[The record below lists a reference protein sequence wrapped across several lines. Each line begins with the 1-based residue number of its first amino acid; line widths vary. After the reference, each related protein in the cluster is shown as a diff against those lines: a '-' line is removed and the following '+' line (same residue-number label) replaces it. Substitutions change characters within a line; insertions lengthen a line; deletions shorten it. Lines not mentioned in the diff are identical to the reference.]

1 MSGAPDFVRPDLRD
15 RVAIVTGGSRGI
27 GRACALAL
35 AGAGADV
42 VVAAKSERG
51 RDSLPGSIHETA
63 DAVRALGR
71 RALAVRTD
79 VRDPA
84 QIEAM
89 VAAALAE
96 FGRVD
101 LLINNA
107 GALHWRGIPDTP
119 PKRFDL
125 VHEVNVRAAY
135 CAAHYALPHLLRAD
149 KEGGGFAER
158 GAVVQMS
165 PPLDLRFLGGKVAY
179 GISKLGMSLLAIG
192 LAQECGAAGLRS
204 FALWP
209 ATAIETAATINY
221 GLGGPAQ
228 WRKPEIVADA
238 LLAALAAPL
247 ERVQGRCLVD
257 EEVLAAAGVS
267 DLARYLCVPDGVP
280 LRIVGDA
287 AASAVWKS

>member
-1 MSGAPDFVRPDLRD
+1 MSASPSFAPDLAGK
-15 RVAIVTGGSRGI
+15 VAIVTGASRGI
-27 GRACALAL
+27 GREVALAL
-35 AGAGADV
+35 ARAGADV
-42 VVAAKSERG
+42 VAAAKSEQG
-51 RDSLPGSIHETA
+51 RERLPGSIHETA

-71 RALAVRTD
+71 HALAVRTD
-79 VRDPA
+79 VRAPE

-89 VAAALAE
+89 VAQTVAE
-96 FGRVD
+96 FGRIDV
-101 LLINNA
+101 LVNNA
-107 GALHWRGIPDTP
+107 GALHWRSIPETP

-135 CAAHYALPHLLRAD
+135 CAAHYALPHLLRA
-149 KEGGGFAER
+149 GG
-158 GAVVQMS
+158 GAVVNMS

-221 GLGGPAQ
+221 GLGGPEQ
-228 WRKPEIVADA
+228 WRMPAIVADA

-247 ERVQGRCLVD
+247 EAVQGRCLVD
-257 EEVLAAAGVS
+257 EEILATVGVKDFS
-267 DLARYLCVPDGVP
+267 PYLCVPGGKP

-287 AASAVWKS
+287 AASSVWRS

>member
-1 MSGAPDFVRPDLRD
+1 VPDLAGR
-15 RVAIVTGGSRGI
+15 AALVTGASRGI

-35 AGAGADV
+35 ARCGADLAI
-42 VVAAKSERG
+42 AAKSERG
-51 RDSLPGSIHETA
+51 RERLPGSIHETA
-63 DAVRALGR
+63 DAVRALRR

-84 QIEAM
+84 QIEAAI
-89 VAAALAE
+89 AAAVAE
-96 FGRVD
+96 FGRLD
-101 LLINNA
+101 LLVNNA
-107 GALHWRGIPDTP
+107 GALHWRPIPETP

-135 CAAHYALPHLLRAD
+135 CATHFALPHLLRS
-149 KEGGGFAER
+149 GG

-179 GISKLGMSLLAIG
+179 GVSKLGMSLLAIG

-209 ATAIETAATINY
+209 ATAIETAATVNF
-221 GLGGPAQ
+221 GLGGPEQ

-238 LLAALAAPL
+238 LLAALAAPH
-247 ERVQGRCLVD
+247 ERVQGRCLI
-257 EEVLAAAGVS
+257 EEEILAAAGVT
-267 DLARYLCVPDGVP
+267 DFDRYLCVPGGKP
-280 LRIVGDA
+280 LRIVGDGA
-287 AASAVWKS
+287 AAAVWKS

>member
-1 MSGAPDFVRPDLRD
+1 V
-15 RVAIVTGGSRGI
+15 
-27 GRACALAL
+27 
-35 AGAGADV
+35 
-42 VVAAKSERG
+42 
-51 RDSLPGSIHETA
+51 
-63 DAVRALGR
+63 
-71 RALAVRTD
+71 
-79 VRDPA
+79 
-84 QIEAM
+84 
-89 VAAALAE
+89 AE

-135 CAAHYALPHLLRAD
+135 CAVHFALPHLLRAAA
-149 KEGGGFAER
+149 EGGGQ
-158 GAVVQMS
+158 GPCAVVQMS

-179 GISKLGMSLLAIG
+179 GISKLGMSLLAVG
-192 LAQECGAAGLRS
+192 LAQECGASGLRS

-247 ERVQGRCLVD
+247 AAVQGRCLVD
-257 EEVLAAAGVS
+257 EELLAAVGVR
-267 DLARYLCVPDGVP
+267 DFDRYACVPGGTP
-280 LRIVGDA
+280 LRIVGDGA
-287 AASAVWKS
+287 AAAVWKS